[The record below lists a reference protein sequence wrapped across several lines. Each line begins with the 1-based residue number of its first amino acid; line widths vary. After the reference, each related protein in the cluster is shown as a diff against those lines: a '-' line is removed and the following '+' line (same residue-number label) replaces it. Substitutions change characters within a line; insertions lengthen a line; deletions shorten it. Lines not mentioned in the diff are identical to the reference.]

1 MRITKLFSLCALLLI
16 LVVATASAKGTYKIR
31 IKVNGVKDS
40 MCYLGYYF
48 GDKQYLRDSVVA
60 NSKGEFT
67 FKSDTTS
74 LPAGIYLVVLPGKR
88 YFELL
93 VDKDQDFSV
102 ETDMAYLD
110 DYSKYKTTGS
120 DDNDRFFKYTVFANG
135 CGKKMEVFKNL
146 MNKAKSSG
154 DSAME
159 KIDRDSIT
167 AIEKSMQDFKKDF
180 IKNHPGDLLSVIF
193 KAMFEPEIPEIP
205 VLENGRPDST
215 FRYRYYK
222 AHFWDNIDFN
232 DDRIIRT
239 PIFHGKLKTY
249 MQNLTVQIPDSIN
262 QSADLII
269 EKARPSKELFKYCI
283 WYVTYTYET
292 SDIMGMDAVFVHM
305 ADTYYA
311 THQAFWVDDA
321 TQFKITDRANTLR
334 PLLLGKKAP
343 NLIMRELHGEFKSLH
358 DVKAPYTV
366 AIFWDPDCGHC
377 KKAMPVLDSL
387 YKAYLKP
394 QGIEVYAICAEYE
407 LEKWRAYVK
416 EHDLQ
421 WINVADSTYT
431 IPFKKLY
438 DVTSTPVIYILDDKK
453 EIVAKKISVQQVGE
467 IIENRNKAKRKKEGE
482 VIKSSNEVKSNK

>member
-1 MRITKLFSLCALLLI
+1 MKITKLFFLCALSLMLI
-16 LVVATASAKGTYKIR
+16 GASATAKGSFK
-31 IKVNGVKDS
+31 IKVKVTGVKDT

-48 GDKQYLRDSVVA
+48 GDKQYLRDSVIA

-67 FKSDTTS
+67 FKSDTAS

-93 VDKDQDFSV
+93 IDQDQDFSV
-102 ETDMAYLD
+102 ETDLAYLD
-110 DYSKYKTTGS
+110 DYSKYKTLGS
-120 DDNDRFFKYTVFANG
+120 DDNVRFFNYTVFANAN
-135 CGKKMEVFKNL
+135 GKKIEVFKNL
-146 MNKAKSSG
+146 MNSAKTAGDTSLANAHR
-154 DSAME
+154 DSAATVE
-159 KIDRDSIT
+159 KT
-167 AIEKSMQDFKKDF
+167 LQNYKKDF
-180 IKNHPGDLLSVIF
+180 IKAHPGDLLSVIF
-193 KAMFEPEIPEIP
+193 KAMFDPEIPEIP
-205 VLENGRPDST
+205 LLENGRPDST

-239 PIFHGKLKTY
+239 PIFHGKLKSY
-249 MQNLTVQIPDSIN
+249 MQSMTVQMPDSIN
-262 QSADLII
+262 AAADYII

-343 NLIMRELHGEFKSLH
+343 NLIMRDIQGDFRSLN

-366 AIFWDPDCGHC
+366 TIFWDPDCGHC

-394 QGIEVYAICAEYE
+394 QGIEVYAVCAEYE
-407 LEKWRAYVK
+407 LDKWRKYVK
-416 EHDLQ
+416 EHEFQ

-431 IPFKKLY
+431 IPFKKLF
-438 DVTSTPVIYILDDKK
+438 DITSTPVIYILDENKN
-453 EIVAKKISVQQVGE
+453 IIAKKISVQQIGE
-467 IIENRNKAKRKKEGE
+467 IIENRNKAKPKKDDS
-482 VIKSSNEVKSNK
+482 KAK